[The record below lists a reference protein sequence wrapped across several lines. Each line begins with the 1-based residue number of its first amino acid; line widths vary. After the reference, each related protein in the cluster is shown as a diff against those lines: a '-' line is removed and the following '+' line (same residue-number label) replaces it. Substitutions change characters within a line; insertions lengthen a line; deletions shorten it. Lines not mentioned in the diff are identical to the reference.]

1 MIAGT
6 QLPVAANLHFLFTE
20 VPFLER
26 FAAAARAG
34 FRAVE
39 FPDAY
44 DHPPAQLAGL
54 LATHGLTCALV
65 NFPMGDRQ
73 KGELGFACHPD
84 RRDEFAASVPLAIA
98 TARALGCH
106 QLNCM
111 AGYAPPGA
119 DPAELRATLV
129 ENLRLATGAAGAAG
143 LKLLLEPLNIH
154 DRPGLFVTGS
164 AQAMAIIDE
173 VGADNL
179 QLQFDCYHLH
189 RMGESF
195 CPHLRRCCRGWA
207 TSRWPTCPAGTSRDR
222 ARSRIGRSS
231 RCSSS
236 AAIGAS
242 SGPNTI
248 RRDAPRI
255 PSDGCAPDGRP
266 FQAAR

>member
-26 FAAAARAG
+26 FAAAARVG

-164 AQAMAIIDE
+164 AQAMAIIDD

-189 RMGESF
+189 RMGEDVLATLSALLPRVGHVQVADVPGRHQPGSGEIPYRDIF
-195 CPHLRRCCRGWA
+195 ALLEQRGYRGFIAAEYHPSGRTEDSLGWLR
-207 TSRWPTCPAGTSRDR
+207 P
-222 ARSRIGRSS
+222 
-231 RCSSS
+231 
-236 AAIGAS
+236 
-242 SGPNTI
+242 
-248 RRDAPRI
+248 
-255 PSDGCAPDGRP
+255 
-266 FQAAR
+266 

>member
-1 MIAGT
+1 VIAGT

-20 VPFLER
+20 LPFLER

-44 DHPPAQLAGL
+44 DHLPAQLAGL

-119 DPAELRATLV
+119 DPAQLRATLV

-143 LKLLLEPLNIH
+143 LKVLLEPLNIH

-164 AQAMAIIDE
+164 VQAMAIIDE

-189 RMGESF
+189 RMGEKLLPALAVLLPRVGHVQVADVPGRHQPGSGEIPYREIF
-195 CPHLRRCCRGWA
+195 ALLEKRGY
-207 TSRWPTCPAGTSRDR
+207 RGF
-222 ARSRIGRSS
+222 
-231 RCSSS
+231 
-236 AAIGAS
+236 IGAEYHP
-242 SGPNTI
+242 SGRTEDSLGWL
-248 RRDAPRI
+248 RL
-255 PSDGCAPDGRP
+255 
-266 FQAAR
+266 

>member
-26 FAAAARAG
+26 FAAAARVG

-164 AQAMAIIDE
+164 AQAMAIIDD

-189 RMGESF
+189 RMGEDV
-195 CPHLRRCCRGWA
+195 LA
-207 TSRWPTCPAGTSRDR
+207 TLSALLPRVGHVQVADVPGRHQPGS
-222 ARSRIGRSS
+222 ARSRIGTSS

-236 AAIGAS
+236 AVIGAS
-242 SGPNTI
+242 S
-248 RRDAPRI
+248 AAEYH
-255 PSDGCAPDGRP
+255 PSGRTEDSLGWLRP
-266 FQAAR
+266 